1 MKNVSIFSKF
11 RTFLI
16 PLVALLCLCKIG
28 HTFQHDRIVRFSD
41 ASSEILLNRHISI
54 FKDASKKLPINSVKQ
69 QNFAGYPKDGIIN
82 LGATKDRVWLK
93 FTVQNDTDDEDL
105 YLLLQQ
111 ATIDEAILFLEHSN
125 GDVLI
130 DTLGKYKPFEERA
143 VYAPDYIFPINVKK
157 ASNATIYLGVSSN
170 DQMQLPLYIGSKEV
184 ISTKMSTKNLLFG
197 LYAGAVLIMMLYNLF
212 IGLSTRNG
220 SYIYYIVYIFTV
232 GLTQAMFQGYA
243 YMYLWPNSPWMASR
257 SSIIIPFLSGL
268 ATIAFIKTF
277 LHTKTNTPK
286 LDKGINVIVI
296 CYFVSLFI
304 GLFDV
309 FQGAIVLQ
317 TMASLGIIYVM
328 YVVNQIRKK
337 GYRPAVFFLIAFT
350 LFFSCVIAFVLR
362 NFNLIPYNGFT
373 AYILEIGSIVEIS
386 LLSFALA
393 DRINFYRKE
402 KEASQAQAL
411 RISQENARII
421 REQNLLLETEVD
433 KRTKDL
439 KRTNESLN
447 EAMYNLKQAQAHL
460 VESEKLA
467 SLGMLTA
474 GIAHE
479 INNPINFV
487 TGSIKPLSR
496 DVDQLIE
503 ALKVVEEIAF
513 KDIPEESKIAEL
525 ESYKEDIDLAFLKE
539 EIQLLLK
546 GIQEGAFR
554 TAEIVKSLR
563 VFSRVDEDDLK
574 LADINLG
581 LESTLV
587 ILNSMFKDRINVKR
601 HYDEIPY
608 VECFPGKLNQV
619 FLNLLT
625 NAFHAI
631 DQKFKGKQG
640 GKITIKTYYK
650 DDLVY
655 ISIKDNGV
663 GIKEELKD
671 KIFDPFFTTKDVG
684 EGTGLGLAIVS
695 QTVAKHHGSISLVT
709 EEGKGCEF
717 IIKIPTV
724 QPNDNQ
730 LNNENVQS
738 GEEFLSK

>member
-1 MKNVSIFSKF
+1 
-11 RTFLI
+11 
-16 PLVALLCLCKIG
+16 
-28 HTFQHDRIVRFSD
+28 
-41 ASSEILLNRHISI
+41 
-54 FKDASKKLPINSVKQ
+54 
-69 QNFAGYPKDGIIN
+69 
-82 LGATKDRVWLK
+82 
-93 FTVQNDTDDEDL
+93 
-105 YLLLQQ
+105 
-111 ATIDEAILFLEHSN
+111 
-125 GDVLI
+125 
-130 DTLGKYKPFEERA
+130 
-143 VYAPDYIFPINVKK
+143 
-157 ASNATIYLGVSSN
+157 
-170 DQMQLPLYIGSKEV
+170 
-184 ISTKMSTKNLLFG
+184 
-197 LYAGAVLIMMLYNLF
+197 
-212 IGLSTRNG
+212 
-220 SYIYYIVYIFTV
+220 
-232 GLTQAMFQGYA
+232 
-243 YMYLWPNSPWMASR
+243 
-257 SSIIIPFLSGL
+257 
-268 ATIAFIKTF
+268 
-277 LHTKTNTPK
+277 
-286 LDKGINVIVI
+286 
-296 CYFVSLFI
+296 
-304 GLFDV
+304 
-309 FQGAIVLQ
+309 
-317 TMASLGIIYVM
+317 
-328 YVVNQIRKK
+328 
-337 GYRPAVFFLIAFT
+337 
-350 LFFSCVIAFVLR
+350 
-362 NFNLIPYNGFT
+362 
-373 AYILEIGSIVEIS
+373 
-386 LLSFALA
+386 
-393 DRINFYRKE
+393 
-402 KEASQAQAL
+402 
-411 RISQENARII
+411 QENARII

-563 VFSRVDEDDLK
+563 VFSRVDEEELK

-631 DQKFKGKQG
+631 DQKF
-640 GKITIKTYYK
+640 
-650 DDLVY
+650 
-655 ISIKDNGV
+655 
-663 GIKEELKD
+663 
-671 KIFDPFFTTKDVG
+671 
-684 EGTGLGLAIVS
+684 
-695 QTVAKHHGSISLVT
+695 
-709 EEGKGCEF
+709 
-717 IIKIPTV
+717 
-724 QPNDNQ
+724 
-730 LNNENVQS
+730 
-738 GEEFLSK
+738 